1 MSECESLAAVDVPGH
16 PRVGIITMCAVS
28 SDGLQFQKPV
38 IGLYNTERLISFLND
53 LNGSPG
59 EEKNANIYDYMEQ
72 CGISTLPCSQRAL
85 LSIS

>member
-1 MSECESLAAVDVPGH
+1 MSACEGLAAVDVPGH
-16 PRVGIITMCAVS
+16 PRVGIIIMCAVS

-59 EEKNANIYDYMEQ
+59 EEKNANIYDYMGQ
-72 CGISTLPCSQRAL
+72 CGILTLPCSQRAI
-85 LSIS
+85 LSTS